1 MQNYSN
7 KKISEA
13 LDYVSRVYVESGRP
27 WYIGFSGGKDS
38 SAVIKLVFQALKAL
52 PKAVSPVTIIYCDT
66 GVEIPTIKHLVST
79 TLAKLDAEA
88 QELSLPIKSIAVSPP
103 INDRYFVK
111 VIGRGYP
118 PPSNKFRWC
127 TDRLRINPV
136 RRALHDAKIDNG
148 LLLLGVRNGESMAR
162 DRTIRRHAAD
172 QKGFLRQTGNSG
184 IPIFS
189 PIIDFHVDDVW
200 ELLSEPGLPLSI
212 NSVRL
217 AELYKGASGE
227 CPIVRDPKGASCG
240 KSRFG
245 CWTCTVVQRDRAV
258 ENLVKLHEHKGLQP
272 LLYFRNWLQAI
283 RDDPPRRERRRRN
296 GNEGLGPFTLKAREE
311 ILERLLDAQQ
321 ATEWELISPAE
332 IAAIEDLWELDRS
345 FGQR

>member
-1 MQNYSN
+1 MKKHSN
-7 KKISEA
+7 KKINEA
-13 LDYVSRVYVESGRP
+13 LDYITRVYVESKRP

-38 SAVIKLVFQALKAL
+38 SAVVKLVFQALRELTGATT
-52 PKAVSPVTIIYCDT
+52 PVSIIYCDT
-66 GVEIPTIKHLVST
+66 GVEIPTIQHLVST

-88 QELSLPIKSIAVSPP
+88 GELNLPIKSIAVSPP
-103 INDRYFVK
+103 IKDRYFVK

-136 RRALHDAKIDNG
+136 RHVLRNANVDNG

-172 QKGFLRQTGNSG
+172 RKGFLRQTGNSG

-200 ELLSEPGLPLSI
+200 ELLSEPGQPLSI
-212 NSVRL
+212 DSVRL

-258 ENLVKLHEHKGLQP
+258 ENLVQLQEHKSLQP

-283 RDDPPRRERRRRN
+283 RDDPLRREKRRRN
-296 GNEGLGPFTLKAREE
+296 GSEGLGPFTLKARGE
-311 ILERLLDAQQ
+311 ILERLLDAQR
-321 ATEWELISPAE
+321 ATKWELISMAE
-332 IAAIEDLWELDRS
+332 IAAIEDLWALDR
-345 FGQR
+345 